1 MRRLG
6 KISLVLLAGALLFGS
21 CREKE
26 TVREELSV
34 SPASI
39 EAGVALK
46 SYKISVLSNA
56 AWTVAVEGSAAWLT
70 LDRASG
76 HDDATVTVR
85 VLENPYKDQRVASI
99 LFKTAGGKEA
109 RVTLTQEGKEGGGE
123 APEENV
129 LRLGTYNLRMSNL
142 DKEGDNVWSLRKNR
156 LKQSLIACDFDVFGI
171 QEVSSETQTWLNAE
185 LKDYYT
191 FRYFSPYA
199 QNGTGDRAQGIG
211 YRKDAFTLTDWHFFW
226 AWNTPDTMG
235 NNDTGDQGTFKR
247 GSCCCILTHKATGIK
262 LFFMNN
268 HGCLNAASNKQNA
281 HVYVEQEPRF
291 NPDGLPSFFVGD
303 MNLRESTEA
312 GSPYMTFTAYWTDP
326 YKVLSATER
335 TGCAGSYNAYANPTG
350 KSRIDYVFYRGE
362 GITPKL
368 YHCDNTLY
376 GGLYASDHFPVWVEY
391 AIEK

>member
-6 KISLVLLAGALLFGS
+6 NILLVLLAGALLFGS

-34 SPASI
+34 NPTSI
-39 EAGVALK
+39 EAGAALK
-46 SYKISVLSNA
+46 SYKITVQSNTT
-56 AWTVAVEGSAAWLT
+56 WTVTVEGSASWLS

-76 HDDATVTVR
+76 REDATVTVR
-85 VLENPYKDQRVASI
+85 VLENKYQDPRQATV
-99 LFKTAGGKEA
+99 LFKTARGTEA

-142 DKEGDNVWSLRKNR
+142 DKEGDNAWSLRKDR

-211 YRKDAFTLTDWHFFW
+211 YRKDAFTLSDWHFFW

-247 GSCCCILTHKATGIK
+247 GGCCCILTHKATGIK

-335 TGCAGSYNAYANPTG
+335 TGCAGSYNGFANPTG